1 MICIR
6 TALIVIDEEDA
17 IPTLRTPE
25 LRIQLELIMNVS
37 LEATNDCSLPLAHGI
52 ALIAVNAIVCVF
64 GSLGNLL
71 VCFAIATNPRLRRC
85 SNYLLFSLAIADL
98 IVTLVCEPFLLEMFY
113 NRTFLFECKPSLE
126 RLYSMLANLSC
137 SASVVHLACISID
150 RFIAVVFPLH
160 HEIVMKTCGLKIM
173 LIASWVLPI
182 SVPILI
188 VVLPPSFPKGFLA
201 IASFAFSYFVVIF
214 SYLLIMVFLLIHK
227 RKRKRLRARA
237 VSVDP
242 SSHMEIRVACTLA
255 IVIGVFTACWVPV
268 MTALFAA
275 GKSLMKRD
283 GLLHMWLRT
292 LALSNSA
299 MNFLIY
305 SARIRDFKDS
315 YAAIFRKMCRL

>member
-1 MICIR
+1 MI
-6 TALIVIDEEDA
+6 TA
-17 IPTLRTPE
+17 
-25 LRIQLELIMNVS
+25 
-37 LEATNDCSLPLAHGI
+37 
-52 ALIAVNAIVCVF
+52 NAIVCVF

-71 VCFAIATNPRLRRC
+71 VCFAIVTNPRLRRC

-98 IVTLVCEPFLLEMFY
+98 IVTLVCEPLLLEMFY
-113 NRTFLFECKPSLE
+113 NRTFVHGCKPSLE
-126 RLYSMLANLSC
+126 RLYSILANLSC
-137 SASVVHLACISID
+137 SASVVHLACISVD

-160 HEIVMKTCGLKIM
+160 HEIVMKRCGLKIM
-173 LIASWVLPI
+173 LIASWAFPI
-182 SVPILI
+182 SVPVLM
-188 VVLPPSFPKGFLA
+188 VVLPPSFPKPFLA

-242 SSHMEIRVACTLA
+242 SPHMEIRVACTLA

-268 MTALFAA
+268 MTLLFAA
-275 GKSLMKRD
+275 GKSLMKRN
-283 GLLHMWLRT
+283 GPLHMWLRT

-315 YAAIFRKMCRL
+315 YVAIFRKMCRL

>member
-1 MICIR
+1 
-6 TALIVIDEEDA
+6 
-17 IPTLRTPE
+17 
-25 LRIQLELIMNVS
+25 MNVS
-37 LEATNDCSLPLAHGI
+37 LKTTKDCSLPLYQGI
-52 ALIAVNAIVCVF
+52 ALITANAIVCVF

-85 SNYLLFSLAIADL
+85 SNYLLFSLAVADL
-98 IVTLVCEPFLLEMFY
+98 IVTLVCEPLLLEMFY
-113 NRTFLFECKPSLE
+113 NRTFVHGCKPNLE
-126 RLYSMLANLSC
+126 RLYSILANLSC
-137 SASVVHLACISID
+137 SASVVHLACISVD

-160 HEIVMKTCGLKIM
+160 HEIVMKRCGLKIM
-173 LIASWVLPI
+173 LIASWAFPI
-182 SVPILI
+182 SVPILM
-188 VVLPPSFPKGFLA
+188 VVLPPSFPKAFLA

-242 SSHMEIRVACTLA
+242 SPHMEIRVACTLA

-268 MTALFAA
+268 MTLLFAA
-275 GKSLMKRD
+275 GKSLMKRN
-283 GLLHMWLRT
+283 GPLHLWLRT

-315 YAAIFRKMCRL
+315 YVAIFRKMCRL